1 MNAMTNIQTI
11 ESLNADIAGRERA
24 LAPVIAQ
31 RDALDARIG
40 AESEAI
46 RALID
51 QRATLQLSE
60 MGAAPDWAL
69 LLSTD
74 SAPAQ
79 KRLDAEFKAMPFRRD
94 GAIWEETGQVKIDFA
109 LTAGRL
115 GEVVRAAQFAR
126 HVLPF
131 VAAHQDGG
139 KRFGILEHNF
149 NAYAVYY
156 AIVYED
162 TNEYV
167 VTTSRGQ
174 RLFVGETLESWVQ
187 YIHDELYFEVARE
200 LSAAA

>member
-1 MNAMTNIQTI
+1 MTEIQTI
-11 ESLNADIAGRERA
+11 ESLNAEIAERERG
-24 LAPVIAQ
+24 LAPVVAQ
-31 RDALDARIG
+31 RDALDAHIST
-40 AESEAI
+40 ETEAI
-46 RALID
+46 RALVD
-51 QRATLQLSE
+51 ERAILQLGQ
-60 MGAAPDWAL
+60 MGTAPDWAL

-79 KRLDAEFKAMPFRRD
+79 SRLDAELKSMPFRRS
-94 GAIWEETGQVKIDFA
+94 GEMWEETAQVKIDFA

-115 GEVVRAAQFAR
+115 GEVLRAAQFAKQ
-126 HVLPF
+126 VLPF

-149 NAYAVYY
+149 NAYAVYH

-167 VTTSRGQ
+167 VSTSRGQ
-174 RLFVGETLESWVQ
+174 KLFVGQTLESWIQ

-200 LSAAA
+200 LSAA